1 MTKDWKKIAQ
11 ASGLT
16 IPAADMDRITPAL
29 DAVEAAFRPLVRII
43 APETDLAVVFSA
55 DAEDGE

>member
-11 ASGLT
+11 ANGLT
-16 IPAADMDRITPAL
+16 IPAADMDRITPPL
-29 DAVEAAFRPLVRII
+29 DALEAAFRPLVRTI
-43 APETDLAVVFSA
+43 APGTDLAVIFRA